1 MKRLLLALSLT
12 LSAAALAPVPVRA
25 GATDSDEE
33 RAARWTEIKKTIF
46 GDRAVEVNDAAVKI
60 DAPVRALD
68 ASLVPIGLT
77 LADKDNVKGLYFI
90 IDDNP
95 SPYAAHFTF
104 GPAADPGEIKMRVRV
119 NNYTN
124 VHAVVETKDGKL
136 VETAK
141 FVKASGGCSAPM
153 GMSDE
158 EAMKG
163 MGDMRMKFSDGQ
175 GGKPVEA
182 TLMVRHPNF
191 SGMQMNQVTRDY
203 TPARYVD
210 KLDVTHGDQL
220 VFHLDGDI
228 SIASNPVIPFRH
240 QAGWQ
245 GPGHGRGHRQPGWTL
260 GAQIRAALG
269 EQLTPCADAPETP
282 STSPSA

>member
-1 MKRLLLALSLT
+1 MKRLMLALSLT
-12 LSAAALAPVPVRA
+12 LSAAALAPGHVWA
-25 GATDSDEE
+25 GATDTDEE
-33 RAARWTEIKKTIF
+33 RAARWGEIKTSIF
-46 GDRAVEVNDAAVKI
+46 GDRAVAASESAVKI
-60 DAPVRALD
+60 EAPARALD
-68 ASLVPIGLT
+68 AALVPIGLT
-77 LADKDNVKGLYFI
+77 LADKDNVKGLSFI

-104 GPAADPGEIKMRVRV
+104 GPAADPGEIKLRVRV

-136 VETAK
+136 LEAAK

-163 MGDMRMKFSDGQ
+163 MGEMRLKFGGEVQ
-175 GGKPVEA
+175 PGKPAEA

-203 TPARYVD
+203 TPARYIE
-210 KLDVTHGDQL
+210 KIDVTYGDAL

-228 SIASNPVIPFRH
+228 SIASNPVIHFGFKPEGKGPIKV
-240 QAGWQ
+240 AASDNQ
-245 GPGHGRGHRQPGWTL
+245 GGRW
-260 GAQIRAALG
+260 
-269 EQLTPCADAPETP
+269 EQSFPV
-282 STSPSA
+282 PSASN

>member
-12 LSAAALAPVPVRA
+12 LSAAALAPAPVRA

-33 RAARWTEIKKTIF
+33 RAARWTEIKKSIF
-46 GDRAVEVNDAAVKI
+46 GDRTVEASETAVKI
-60 DAPVRALD
+60 DAPARALD

-77 LADKDNVKGLYFI
+77 LADKDQVKGLYFI

-95 SPYAAHFTF
+95 SPYAARFSF
-104 GPAADPGEIKMRVRV
+104 GPAADPGEIKLRVRV

-124 VHAVVETKDGKL
+124 VHAVVETKDGRL
-136 VETAK
+136 LESAK

-163 MGDMRMKFSDGQ
+163 MGEMRMKFSGDPQ

-210 KLDVTHGDQL
+210 KLDVTYGDKL
-220 VFHLDGDI
+220 VFHLEGDI
-228 SIASNPVIPFRH
+228 SIASNPVINFAFVPEGKGPVTV
-240 QAGWQ
+240 AATDNQ
-245 GPGHGRGHRQPGWTL
+245 GGRWEHRF
-260 GAQIRAALG
+260 
-269 EQLTPCADAPETP
+269 DV
-282 STSPSA
+282 PSASN

>member
-1 MKRLLLALSLT
+1 MKGPVMKRLMLALSLT
-12 LSAAALAPVPVRA
+12 LSAAALAPAPATA
-25 GATDSDEE
+25 GATDTDEE
-33 RAARWTEIKKTIF
+33 RAARWTEIKASIF
-46 GDRAVEVNDAAVKI
+46 GDRKVEASPSAVTI
-60 DAPVRALD
+60 DAPARALD
-68 ASLVPIGLT
+68 AALVPIGLT
-77 LADKDNVKGLYFI
+77 LADKDSVKGLYFI

-124 VHAVVETKDGKL
+124 VHAVVETKDGRL
-136 VETAK
+136 LESAK

-163 MGDMRMKFSDGQ
+163 MGEMRMKFVGDVQ
-175 GGKPVEA
+175 PGKPAEA

-191 SGMQMNQVTRDY
+191 SGMQMNQLTRDY
-203 TPARYVD
+203 TPARYIQ
-210 KLDVTHGDQL
+210 KLDVTYGDKL

-228 SIASNPVIPFRH
+228 SIASNPVINFAFKPE
-240 QAGWQ
+240 GQ
-245 GPGHGRGHRQPGWTL
+245 GSLKVVASDNQEGRWEHSFPV
-260 GAQIRAALG
+260 
-269 EQLTPCADAPETP
+269 
-282 STSPSA
+282 PSASN

>member
-1 MKRLLLALSLT
+1 MKRLMFALGLS
-12 LSAAALAPVPVRA
+12 LSAAAFAPVPVMA
-25 GATDSDEE
+25 GATDTDEE
-33 RAARWTEIKKTIF
+33 RAARWSEIKTSIL
-46 GDRAVEVNDAAVKI
+46 GDRKVEASESAVKI

-68 ASLVPIGLT
+68 AALVPIGLT

-124 VHAVVETKDGKL
+124 VHAVVETRDGRL
-136 VETAK
+136 LESAK

-163 MGDMRMKFSDGQ
+163 MGEMRLKFAGEAQS
-175 GGKPVEA
+175 GKPIEA
-182 TLMVRHPNF
+182 TLMIRHPNF

-203 TPARYVD
+203 TPARYIEKV
-210 KLDVTHGDQL
+210 DVTAGDTL

-228 SIASNPVIPFRH
+228 SIASNPVINFALRPDIRGPIKVV
-240 QAGWQ
+240 ASDNQ
-245 GPGHGRGHRQPGWTL
+245 GGRWEHSFPL
-260 GAQIRAALG
+260 
-269 EQLTPCADAPETP
+269 
-282 STSPSA
+282 PSASN